1 MNSATTG
8 DFETKN
14 ASDVAKHEF
23 DGNPEENRDIVPP
36 FTYNGQSYS
45 ENWDANGQAIFNAGC
60 KGSTPPPTT
69 TTTSEQQVTFCD
81 MESATSGKLETK
93 DASEVAKHEFDG
105 NPEENRDIVPPFTLN
120 GKTYSE
126 NWDANGQAIFNA
138 GCNGSSGVQLK
149 ALALHRAAPLDRR
162 ADRPRADRHRRA
174 CASSPA
180 ASRRASRSD
189 PTERSRRLR
198 YARRRDR
205 PCARRR

>member
-8 DFETKN
+8 DLETKN

-126 NWDANGQAIFNA
+126 NWDAQRSGDLQRRLQRLVGRAGHDDDREGVRRVSRVDRAGQ
-138 GCNGSSGVQLK
+138 G
-149 ALALHRAAPLDRR
+149 
-162 ADRPRADRHRRA
+162 RPRQG
-174 CASSPA
+174 
-180 ASRRASRSD
+180 
-189 PTERSRRLR
+189 
-198 YARRRDR
+198 
-205 PCARRR
+205 